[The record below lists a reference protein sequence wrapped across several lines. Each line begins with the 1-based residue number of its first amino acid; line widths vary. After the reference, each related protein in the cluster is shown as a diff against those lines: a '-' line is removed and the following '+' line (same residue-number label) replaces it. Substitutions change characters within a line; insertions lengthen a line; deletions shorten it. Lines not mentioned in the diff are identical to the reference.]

1 MIEKIIKEYTTN
13 DLSEFANNY
22 PDRYNNLCTIVG
34 EYQLGARR
42 VILSI
47 DLGNSKDVG
56 CVTNVSIK
64 DNNFVI
70 DNIQCF

>member
-34 EYQLGARR
+34 ECELGARHL
-42 VILSI
+42 ILSI
-47 DLGNSKDVG
+47 DLGNSKNVG
-56 CVTNVSIK
+56 CVTTVSIK
-64 DNNFVI
+64 DNKINV
-70 DNIQCF
+70 DNVKLF

>member
-13 DLSEFANNY
+13 DLSEFVDNY
-22 PDRYNNLCTIVG
+22 PERYNNLCSIIG
-34 EYQLGARR
+34 ECQLGARR

-56 CVTNVSIK
+56 CVTTVSIK

-70 DNIQCF
+70 DNMQCF